1 MIDGVNSV
9 DLRSLMST
17 PTSTNVTGNGSSNLK
32 KINDMSL
39 HSQISILCDLVS
51 LTEVEINAYFV
62 SRQNIDDGW
71 RGIDTQCKEYTFSR
85 SDPNSRN
92 YCKIPGETKIG
103 PVKDVR
109 VVKIAEIH
117 GTEIEVPSIQNRSD
131 TSWVVIT
138 RGPCHQFHF
147 ASTTSQLKG
156 GGCFREGLRKLR
168 ETAYQLDRIQFSSS
182 RTQRAMDCDSKSSIV
197 FWRISFKRNI
207 NVSVKIAASFWSR
220 WKRIGWSSALRH
232 DSTKIAERI
241 RERRCREVYAVRMA
255 WTHFQSE

>member
-1 MIDGVNSV
+1 MGKTSIHFSAEATNSELVLKIVFSANQLSIYGAVSNWCYQYEARGKEQPKTGYVSQKKTNQGMIDGVNSV

-17 PTSTNVTGNGSSNLK
+17 PRSTNAAGNKSSNFE

-39 HSQISILCDLVS
+39 HGQISILCDLVS
-51 LTEVEINAYFV
+51 LTEVEINDYFV
-62 SRQNIDDGW
+62 TRQNIDDGW

-117 GTEIEVPSIQNRSD
+117 GTEIEVPSVQNRSD

-138 RGPCHQFHF
+138 RGRNRFFDELDDSHVNPHVTSSTVLQHQANSKEAD
-147 ASTTSQLKG
+147 ASEK
-156 GGCFREGLRKLR
+156 EY
-168 ETAYQLDRIQFSSS
+168 E
-182 RTQRAMDCDSKSSIV
+182 
-197 FWRISFKRNI
+197 SFGKPHTN
-207 NVSVKIAASFWSR
+207 
-220 WKRIGWSSALRH
+220 
-232 DSTKIAERI
+232 
-241 RERRCREVYAVRMA
+241 
-255 WTHFQSE
+255 